1 MDPIAEAAARR
12 RKNRKLKRRRRTKP
26 RCAPPRPPKRRR
38 KRARRSTSESAY
50 PEARRPRA
58 GSAGGRSGIVRGRAE
73 VDSPFA
79 VDSARKRRKRRL
91 KACTRKRKRK
101 PGKPRLVPRAPV
113 PPAPTPPPPGDFRIT
128 SPIAVYSGPFGV
140 REAERLLWRAGF
152 GPSPG
157 HAEFLAAVGLHRTV
171 AALTRPEGPPTF
183 TGAAPVYKAYE
194 LDTDPVIPIKPVDRY
209 GHDHLWFLDRMIRTN
224 QPLVERMTLVWHDWF
239 ATSND
244 GVGDQELMLGQNEMF
259 RRHALGRFDELIR
272 DVTTDGA
279 MIVWLNQ
286 DQNAKGRPNENYARE
301 LMELFT
307 LGADRGAYTEADV
320 RELARALTGW
330 RSSWTAEQLYHNFRF
345 DPTRHDTGVKTVFG
359 QAGRWTWEDAVRL
372 CVGHSM
378 HPSFFVEKLWSYFIA
393 TPPSAGDRQA
403 LESLYVGS
411 AYQVRPVLEA
421 ILVHPDLYAGQRMVK
436 PPVVFLAGLYR
447 RLQRTVEREDLI
459 WQSDDAGQRLFYP
472 PDVAGWD
479 DTRWL
484 DTMTVKGRWELVRRA
499 YEGRHITGAAL
510 NAYSAD
516 ETPEQA
522 LAAARAF
529 WGNPDITPET
539 LSILASFAASSVPGN
554 LTGTNRNRYRAWRQN
569 ALRVLIY
576 ASPDLQTS

>member
-1 MDPIAEAAARR
+1 VDPIAEDAARR
-12 RKNRKLKRRRRTKP
+12 RKRRRLKRRRKTKP
-26 RCAPPRPPKRRR
+26 RCAPKRRR
-38 KRARRSTSESAY
+38 RRVKRSSIESPY
-50 PEARRPRA
+50 PQARRPRA
-58 GSAGGRSGIVRGRAE
+58 GSAGGRAGIVRGSE
-73 VDSPFA
+73 SDSPFA
-79 VDSARKRRKRRL
+79 VDSARKRRKRRQR
-91 KACTRKRKRK
+91 ACTRKRKRK
-101 PGKPRLVPRAPV
+101 RAKPRVVPVAPV
-113 PPAPTPPPPGDFRIT
+113 PPPPVAPAPPFQLS
-128 SPIAVYSGPFGV
+128 SPIAIYSGPFGV
-140 REAERLLWRAGF
+140 RQAERLLWRAGF

-157 HAEFLAAVGLHRTV
+157 HAEVLAAAGLHGAV
-171 AALTRPEGPPTF
+171 AALTRPEGPPVF

-194 LDTDPVIPIKPVDRY
+194 LDNDPVIPIKPLDRY
-209 GHDHLWFLDRMIRTN
+209 GHDHLWFLDRMIRTS

-244 GVGDQELMLGQNEMF
+244 GVGDQELMLAQNETF
-259 RRHALGRFDELIR
+259 RRHAFGRFDQLVR

-307 LGADRGAYTEADV
+307 LGADRGAYTETDV
-320 RELARALTGW
+320 RELARSLTGW
-330 RSSWTAEQLYHNFRF
+330 RSSWSSEQLYYNFRF
-345 DPTRHDTGVKTVFG
+345 DPSRHDTGVKTVFG
-359 QAGRWTWEDAVRL
+359 HAGSWTWEDAVRL
-372 CVGHSM
+372 CVGHPM
-378 HPSFFVEKLWSYFIA
+378 HPSFFIDRLWRYFIA

-403 LESLYVGS
+403 LEAYYVSSG
-411 AYQVRPVLEA
+411 YQVRPVLEA
-421 ILVHPDLYAGQRMVK
+421 ILLHPDLHQGQRMVK

-447 RLQRTVEREDLI
+447 RLQRTVDREELI

-499 YEGRHITGAAL
+499 YEGRHITGTAITS
-510 NAYSAD
+510 YSAD

-529 WGNPDITPET
+529 WGDPDITPET
-539 LSILASFAASSVPGN
+539 LSILSNFATSSVPGN
-554 LTGTNRNRYRAWRQN
+554 LTGTNRNRYRAWRPN
-569 ALRVLIY
+569 ALRILIY

>member
-1 MDPIAEAAARR
+1 VDPIAEGAVRREKRR
-12 RKNRKLKRRRRTKP
+12 RLKRRRKTKP

-38 KRARRSTSESAY
+38 RRAKRSTIESPY
-50 PEARRPRA
+50 PQARRPRA
-58 GSAGGRSGIVRGRAE
+58 GSAGGRSGIVRGKEA
-73 VDSPFA
+73 DSPFA
-79 VDSARKRRKRRL
+79 VDSARRRRKRRQR
-91 KACTRKRKRK
+91 ACTRKRKRK
-101 PGKPRLVPRAPV
+101 RATPRVVPVAPV
-113 PPAPTPPPPGDFRIT
+113 PPPPAAPAAPLQLS
-128 SPIAVYSGPFGV
+128 SPIAIYSGPFGV
-140 REAERLLWRAGF
+140 RQAERLLWRAGF

-157 HAEFLAAVGLHRTV
+157 HAEFLAAAGLHGAV
-171 AALTRPEGPPTF
+171 AALTRPEGAPVF
-183 TGAAPVYKAYE
+183 TGAPPVYKAYE
-194 LDTDPVIPIKPVDRY
+194 LDNDPVIPIKPLDRY
-209 GHDHLWFLDRMIRTN
+209 GHDHLWFLDRMIRTS

-244 GVGDQELMLGQNEMF
+244 GVGDQELMLAQNETF
-259 RRHALGRFDELIR
+259 RRHAFGRFDQLVR

-307 LGADRGAYTEADV
+307 LGADRGAYTETDV

-330 RSSWTAEQLYHNFRF
+330 RSSWSSEQLYYNFRF
-345 DPTRHDTGVKTVFG
+345 DPNRHDGGVKTVFG
-359 QAGRWTWEDAVRL
+359 RAGNWNWEDALRL
-372 CVGHSM
+372 CVGHPM
-378 HPSFFVEKLWSYFIA
+378 HPSFFIDKLWRYFIA
-393 TPPSAGDRQA
+393 TPPSASDRQA
-403 LESLYVGS
+403 LETLYVSSG
-411 AYQVRPVLEA
+411 YQVRPVLEA
-421 ILVHPDLYAGQRMVK
+421 ILLHPDLHEGQRMVK

-447 RLQRTVEREDLI
+447 RLQRTVDREELI

-484 DTMTVKGRWELVRRA
+484 DTMTVKGRWELVRRS
-499 YEGRHITGAAL
+499 YEGRHISGTAITS
-510 NAYSAD
+510 YSVD

-529 WGNPDITPET
+529 WGDPDITPET
-539 LSILASFAASSVPGN
+539 LSILAAFAASSVPGN

-569 ALRVLIY
+569 ALRILIY